1 MSNKQNRFDLLIIPS
16 DTSRVKRF
24 SVSRRAVYGGSMC
37 LAILVVFVLFSTYHL
52 SRYEAL
58 NLSFTM
64 TKADNER
71 LRSENDVYHNSL
83 EKLKGQVS
91 YIQDRSKEMARQAK
105 MEPQADIDSQVGVG
119 GPETVDRLAKVADQ
133 LEHQVMVIGDRLR
146 AEQLRLATIPS
157 GLPVL
162 GYQTAGFG
170 IRRNPFGEG
179 GSEFHEGMDIAVE
192 FGTPVSATADGVVF
206 VAGPNSG
213 YGNLVAIYHT
223 NGITSRYGHLSR
235 VAVQQGQRVKRGDL
249 IGYAGSTGRSTGPH
263 VHYEL
268 RLNDQPVN
276 PIGYMGKDSSD

>member
-1 MSNKQNRFDLLIIPS
+1 MSNKKNRYDLLIIPS

-24 SVSRRAVYGGSMC
+24 SISRRAVYSGASS
-37 LAILVVFVLFSTYHL
+37 LAILALYVLFSTFQL

-58 NLSFTM
+58 NLNYMMARSE
-64 TKADNER
+64 NER
-71 LRSENDVYHNSL
+71 LRSENDVYHNSI
-83 EKLKGQVS
+83 EKIKGQMS
-91 YIQDRSKEMARQAK
+91 YIQDRSKDNARQAK
-105 MEPQADIDSQVGVG
+105 MEPQSDIDSQVGVG
-119 GPETVDRLAKVADQ
+119 GPETVDKLSRAADQ

-192 FGTPVSATADGVVF
+192 FGTPVSATADGVVIW
-206 VAGPNSG
+206 AEPKSG

-235 VAVQQGQRVKRGDL
+235 VSVQQGQRIKRGEQ

-263 VHYEL
+263 VHYEI
-268 RLNDQPVN
+268 RVNDQPVD
-276 PIGYMGKDSSD
+276 PVGYTSK

>member
-1 MSNKQNRFDLLIIPS
+1 MSHKRVRYDLLIIPS

-24 SVSRRAVYGGSMC
+24 SISRRAVFGGASTMA
-37 LAILVVFVLFSTYHL
+37 LLVLFVLFSTFHL
-52 SRYEAL
+52 SQYEAL
-58 NLSFTM
+58 SLKYM
-64 TKADNER
+64 MAK
-71 LRSENDVYHNSL
+71 SENDRLKDENDLYHNSID
-83 EKLKGQVS
+83 KLKGQMS
-91 YIQDRSKEMARQAK
+91 YIQDRSKEVARQAK
-105 MEPQADIDSQVGVG
+105 METQSDIDSQVGVG
-119 GPETVDRLAKVADQ
+119 GPETVDKLSKAADQ

-206 VAGPNSG
+206 WAGPYSG
-213 YGNLVAIYHT
+213 YGNMVAIYHA

-235 VAVQQGQRVKRGDL
+235 VSVQPGQRIKRGEQ

-268 RLNDQPVN
+268 RINDQPVD
-276 PIGYMGKDSSD
+276 PMGYTGK

>member
-1 MSNKQNRFDLLIIPS
+1 MMAK
-16 DTSRVKRF
+16 
-24 SVSRRAVYGGSMC
+24 
-37 LAILVVFVLFSTYHL
+37 
-52 SRYEAL
+52 
-58 NLSFTM
+58 
-64 TKADNER
+64 
-71 LRSENDVYHNSL
+71 SENDRLKDENDLYHNSID
-83 EKLKGQVS
+83 KLKGQMS
-91 YIQDRSKEMARQAK
+91 YIQDRSKEVARQAK
-105 MEPQADIDSQVGVG
+105 METQSDIDSQVGVG
-119 GPETVDRLAKVADQ
+119 GPETVDKLSKAADQ

-170 IRRNPFGEG
+170 MRRNPFGEG

-206 VAGPNSG
+206 WAGPYSG
-213 YGNLVAIYHT
+213 YGNMVAVYHA

-235 VAVQQGQRVKRGDL
+235 VAVQQGQRIKRGDQ

-268 RLNDQPVN
+268 RVNDQPVD
-276 PIGYMGKDSSD
+276 PSPYVGK

>member
-1 MSNKQNRFDLLIIPS
+1 MSNKQNRYDLLIIPS

-24 SVSRRAVYGGSMC
+24 SISRRAVYGGATS
-37 LAILVVFVLFSTYHL
+37 LATLVVFVLFSTYHL

-58 NLSFTM
+58 NLSY
-64 TKADNER
+64 AVAQNEAEK
-71 LRSENDVYHNSL
+71 LKSENDIYKNRL

-91 YIQDRSKEMARQAK
+91 YIQDRSKEVARQAK
-105 MEPQADIDSQVGVG
+105 LEPQADVDSQVGVG
-119 GPETVDRLAKVADQ
+119 GPETVDKLSQAADQ
-133 LEHQVMVIGDRLR
+133 LEHQMMVIGDRLR
-146 AEQLRLATIPS
+146 AEQLRLATVPA

-179 GSEFHEGMDIAVE
+179 GNEFHEGMDIAVE
-192 FGTPVSATADGVVF
+192 FGTPVSSTADGVVIW
-206 VAGPNSG
+206 AGPYSG

-235 VAVQQGQRVKRGDL
+235 ISVQQGQRIKRGDQ

-268 RLNDQPVN
+268 RVNDQPVD
-276 PIGYMGKDSSD
+276 PMGYMGK

>member
-1 MSNKQNRFDLLIIPS
+1 MSNKKNRYDLLIIPS

-24 SVSRRAVYGGSMC
+24 SISRRTVYGGASS
-37 LAILVVFVLFSTYHL
+37 LALLVIFVLFSTYHL
-52 SRYEAL
+52 SQYEAL
-58 NLSFTM
+58 NLKYVM
-64 TKADNER
+64 AQADLER
-71 LRSENDVYHNSL
+71 LKGENDIYHASV

-119 GPETVDRLAKVADQ
+119 GPETVDKLSKAADQ

-170 IRRNPFGEG
+170 MRRNPFGEG

-192 FGTPVSATADGVVF
+192 FGTPVSGTADGVVIW
-206 VAGPNSG
+206 AGPYSG

-235 VAVQQGQRVKRGDL
+235 VSVQQGQRIKRGDL

-268 RLNDQPVN
+268 RVNDQPVD
-276 PIGYMGKDSSD
+276 PIAYTGK

>member
-1 MSNKQNRFDLLIIPS
+1 MSNKKNRYDLLIIPS

-24 SVSRRAVYGGSMC
+24 SVSRRAVYGAASC
-37 LAILVVFVLFSTYHL
+37 LAILISFVLFSTFHL

-58 NLSFTM
+58 NLNYQSA
-64 TKADNER
+64 KSDIEK
-71 LRSENDVYHNSL
+71 LKSQNDAYHNSY
-83 EKLKGQVS
+83 EKMKGQLS
-91 YIQDRSKEMARQAK
+91 YIQDQSKELARQAK
-105 MEPQADIDSQVGVG
+105 MEPESDIDSQVGVG
-119 GPETVDRLAKVADQ
+119 GPETVDRLSQAADQ
-133 LEHQVMVIGDRLR
+133 LERQVMVIGDRLR

-192 FGTPVSATADGVVF
+192 FGTPVSSTADGVVIWS
-206 VAGPNSG
+206 GPYSG

-235 VAVQQGQRVKRGDL
+235 VSVQQGQRIKRGEQ

-268 RLNDQPVN
+268 RVNDQPVD
-276 PIGYMGKDSSD
+276 PINYMGK

>member
-1 MSNKQNRFDLLIIPS
+1 MANKKNRYDLLIIPS

-24 SVSRRAVYGGSMC
+24 SISRRAVYGGAST
-37 LAILVVFVLFSTYHL
+37 LAILVAFVLFSTFHL

-58 NLSFTM
+58 NLNYM
-64 TKADNER
+64 MAKAENER
-71 LRSENDVYHNSL
+71 LKSENDVYHNSI
-83 EKLKGQVS
+83 EKLKGQIS
-91 YIQDRSKEMARQAK
+91 YIQDRSKEVVRQAK
-105 MEPQADIDSQVGVG
+105 MEPQSDIDSQVGVG
-119 GPETVDRLAKVADQ
+119 GPETMDKLSTAADQ
-133 LEHQVMVIGDRLR
+133 LEHQVMVIGDRLK

-206 VAGPNSG
+206 WAGPYSG
-213 YGNLVAIYHT
+213 YGNMVAIYHA

-235 VAVQQGQRVKRGDL
+235 VAVQQGQRIKRGDL

-268 RLNDQPVN
+268 RINDQPVD
-276 PIGYMGKDSSD
+276 PMGYTGK

>member
-1 MSNKQNRFDLLIIPS
+1 MSNKKNRYDLLIIPS

-24 SVSRRAVYGGSMC
+24 SISRRAVYSGASS
-37 LAILVVFVLFSTYHL
+37 LAILALYVLFSTFQL

-58 NLSFTM
+58 NLNLMMARSE
-64 TKADNER
+64 NER
-71 LRSENDVYHNSL
+71 LRSENDVYHNSI
-83 EKLKGQVS
+83 EKLKGQMS
-91 YIQDRSKEMARQAK
+91 YIQDRSKDMARQAK
-105 MEPQADIDSQVGVG
+105 MEPQSDIDSQVGVG
-119 GPETVDRLAKVADQ
+119 GPETVDKLSRAADQ

-192 FGTPVSATADGVVF
+192 FGTPVSATADGVVIW
-206 VAGPNSG
+206 AEPKSG

-235 VAVQQGQRVKRGDL
+235 VSVQQGQRIKRGEQ

-263 VHYEL
+263 VHYEI
-268 RLNDQPVN
+268 RVNDQPVD
-276 PIGYMGKDSSD
+276 PVGYTSK

>member
-1 MSNKQNRFDLLIIPS
+1 MSNKKNRYDLLIIPS

-24 SVSRRAVYGGSMC
+24 SVSRRAAYGAVSC
-37 LAILVVFVLFSTYHL
+37 LAILLFFVLFSTFHL

-58 NLSFTM
+58 NLNYQYAKSEVE
-64 TKADNER
+64 K
-71 LRSENDVYHNSL
+71 LKSENDAYHNSY
-83 EKLKGQVS
+83 EKMKGQLS
-91 YIQDRSKEMARQAK
+91 YIQDQSKELARQAK
-105 MEPQADIDSQVGVG
+105 MEPESDIDSQVGVG
-119 GPETVDRLAKVADQ
+119 GPETVDKLSQAADQ
-133 LEHQVMVIGDRLR
+133 LERQVMVIGDRLR
-146 AEQLRLATIPS
+146 SEQLRLATIPS

-192 FGTPVSATADGVVF
+192 FGTPVTATADGLVF
-206 VAGPNSG
+206 LAGPNSG

-235 VAVQQGQRVKRGDL
+235 VSVQQGQRIKRGDL

-268 RLNDQPVN
+268 RVNDQPVD
-276 PIGYMGKDSSD
+276 PINYMGK